1 MIQEFLWNIDNA
13 QNSLWYLECS
23 LFSVSISDHN
33 RVGIILEERVLV
45 WCQAV
50 LSYSFSVLKFIVVLD
65 MELLLGCNLFNITY
79 LLRSHP
85 GKIGLDCPGYDP
97 YALFQVLNFKMW
109 VDCIIINMS

>member
-1 MIQEFLWNIDNA
+1 MLGPFCTLGAMVAPSGEQTSHWRAI
-13 QNSLWYLECS
+13 
-23 LFSVSISDHN
+23 
-33 RVGIILEERVLV
+33 LV

-50 LSYSFSVLKFIVVLD
+50 LSYSFSVLKFVVVLD

-85 GKIGLDCPGYDP
+85 GKIGLDSPGYDP